1 MPDPQRII
9 GWAWQITALIWFIA
23 AFTSKRTVRRQAVGS
38 RIVQICLG
46 VLAALL
52 ILGRGPWNVVL
63 SRPLVSHSHAS
74 AELGL
79 VLTVAGLG
87 FSLWARF
94 ALGRNWS
101 GTVTIKRDHKLVRSG
116 PYAIVRHPIY
126 SGILLALLGTAIAL
140 GHLGAFVGLAV
151 AALAL
156 RLKTLSEESFMVEQ
170 FGAQYSAYQ
179 REVKG
184 LIPFVL

>member
-1 MPDPQRII
+1 
-9 GWAWQITALIWFIA
+9 
-23 AFTSKRTVRRQAVGS
+23 
-38 RIVQICLG
+38 
-46 VLAALL
+46 
-52 ILGRGPWNVVL
+52 
-63 SRPLVSHSHAS
+63 
-74 AELGL
+74 
-79 VLTVAGLG
+79 VAGLG

-101 GTVTIKRDHKLVRSG
+101 GTVTIKRDHELVRSG

-126 SGILLALLGTAIAL
+126 SGILLALLATAIAR

-151 AALAL
+151 AALTL
-156 RLKTLSEESFMVEQ
+156 RLKALSEESFMVEQ

-179 REVKG
+179 REVKA